1 MKRFHQLFLL
11 AQIILLAS
19 FVVTSLA
26 PVQAEVPNEDPEQ
39 ECCGHEQQEIDKD
52 LKVHLDFYYELL
64 AEKFAPSEIERWK
77 EIRSERDLLQKKLK
91 EAKQKGE
98 LENGE
103 AIDKEWIEKHKEITI
118 AFNSAVEKRDEG
130 ELSTVIPQL
139 FEHYKKL
146 NDVYKKRL
154 DVVNA
159 T

>member
-11 AQIILLAS
+11 TQIVLLAS
-19 FVVTSLA
+19 VAITSLA

-39 ECCGHEQQEIDKD
+39 ECCQHEQQEMNQE

-64 AEKFAPSEIERWK
+64 AEKYAPDEIEKWK

-103 AIDKEWIEKHKEITI
+103 AIDKTWVDEHKKLTD
-118 AFNSAVEKRDEG
+118 AFNAAIEKRDE
-130 ELSTVIPQL
+130 EQL
-139 FEHYKKL
+139 RTIMPKLFDHYKKL
-146 NDVYKKRL
+146 NDVYKERL
-154 DVVNA
+154 DL
-159 T
+159 TKQT